1 MRTLRSRSD
10 LEAKLADA
18 RSRIESLETE
28 LAQRDT
34 RDPLVGSL
42 LSLRAFRAQL
52 ELDVRRAQRYRR
64 PLSVG
69 LVDVDRFRMVNVDG
83 GFAMGDRLLVAL
95 GKLIAR
101 HTRAH
106 DLACRTGG
114 DEFAFL
120 LAETAA
126 ADAYVSMVELAR
138 ELQSVEVAPGRCAS
152 ISVGVADL
160 SLADTPEGLLAAAR
174 EGLEA
179 SRTAGGGRI
188 SECLGVA
195 DATTR
200 SPSGS

>member
-10 LEAKLADA
+10 LGAKLAGA
-18 RSRIESLETE
+18 RSRMASLETE
-28 LAQRDT
+28 RAQRDA

-64 PLSVG
+64 PLSVA
-69 LVDVDRFRMVNVDG
+69 LLDVDRFRPVNADG
-83 GFAMGDRLLVAL
+83 GFAIEDRLLVAL
-95 GKLIAR
+95 GEVIAR

-120 LAETAA
+120 LAETTA
-126 ADAYVSMVELAR
+126 ADAYMAMVELAR
-138 ELQSVEVAPGRCAS
+138 ELEGVEIGPGRRAS
-152 ISVGVADL
+152 VSVGVADL
-160 SLADTPEGLLAAAR
+160 SLADTPESLLAAAR

-179 SRTAGGGRI
+179 SRAAGCGRV
-188 SECLGVA
+188 SECPGIA
-195 DATTR
+195 DARTR